1 MTEPLGFIHRDYSI
15 FTNNTDDLIK
25 KRLFMGKKSGVV
37 YVTAPLFLYYVVS

>member
-1 MTEPLGFIHRDYSI
+1 MTEPLSFIHCNYSI
-15 FTNNTDDLIK
+15 FTNNENDLIM